1 MSFRINR
8 GFWLIVLGLALL
20 PLQGLADE
28 IKKQVLSPELEKRA
42 QYLEHDLRCVTCAG
56 QSLAD
61 STAPLAIDLKSFVRR
76 ELIKGQSE
84 EAIKAD
90 LVKKYG
96 PTILARPPL
105 SGIHLFLWFTPIIL
119 LILSSFFVVFWLKR
133 RRISHELNDVIGLDM
148 EEKQRFERI
157 RQQNRDEN
165 AS

>member
-8 GFWLIVLGLALL
+8 GFWLIVLGLVLL
-20 PLQGLADE
+20 PSHGLADE
-28 IKKQVLSPELEKRA
+28 ITKQGLSPELEKRA

-56 QSLAD
+56 QTLAD
-61 STAPLAIDLKSFVRR
+61 STAPLAMDLKSFVRR

-105 SGIHLFLWFTPIIL
+105 AGIHLFLWFTPIII
-119 LILSSFFVVFWLKR
+119 LILSSFFVVFWLKQR
-133 RRISHELNDVIGLDM
+133 GVSHHLNEVIGLDKD
-148 EEKQRFERI
+148 EKQRFERI